1 MVVMRRLSRMETECL
16 DAMRNAPWKTEAL
29 TVDLGTE
36 VLMAKGM
43 MRSDAAKVAQGL
55 YSEHLK
61 SYGGVG

>member
-1 MVVMRRLSRMETECL
+1 MLRRLSRMETECL

-43 MRSDAAKVAQGL
+43 MMSDAAKLAQGIFDR
-55 YSEHLK
+55 HLK
-61 SYGGVG
+61 SFLGG

>member
-1 MVVMRRLSRMETECL
+1 MLRRLSKTETECL
-16 DAMRNAPWKTEAL
+16 EAMRNAPWKTEAL

-55 YSEHLK
+55 FDEHLK

>member
-1 MVVMRRLSRMETECL
+1 MHPRLSRHETQCL

-43 MRSDAAKVAQGL
+43 LRSDAAKLAQ
-55 YSEHLK
+55 SIFNRHLK
-61 SYGGVG
+61 SFLGG

>member
-1 MVVMRRLSRMETECL
+1 MTRRLSKAETECL
-16 DAMRNAPWKTEAL
+16 EAMRNAPWDTEAL

-43 MRSDAAKVAQGL
+43 LRSDAAKVAQGL

>member
-1 MVVMRRLSRMETECL
+1 MTRLSRHETQCL

-43 MRSDAAKVAQGL
+43 MRSDAEKLAQSIFDR
-55 YSEHLK
+55 YLK
-61 SYGGVG
+61 TYNPN

>member
-1 MVVMRRLSRMETECL
+1 MAVTRLSRHETQCL

-43 MRSDAAKVAQGL
+43 LRSDAAQLAQ
-55 YSEHLK
+55 SIFNRHLK
-61 SYGGVG
+61 SFLGG

>member
-1 MVVMRRLSRMETECL
+1 MLRRLSKAETECL

-43 MRSDAAKVAQGL
+43 LRSDAAKLAQGL
-55 YSEHLK
+55 YSKHLK

>member
-1 MVVMRRLSRMETECL
+1 MAVTRLSRHETQCL

-43 MRSDAAKVAQGL
+43 LRSDAAKLAQ
-55 YSEHLK
+55 SIFNRHLK
-61 SYGGVG
+61 SFLGG

>member
-1 MVVMRRLSRMETECL
+1 MLRRLSKAETECL

-43 MRSDAAKVAQGL
+43 MRSDSAKVAQGL
-55 YSEHLK
+55 FDERLK
-61 SYGGVG
+61 TFNPN

>member
-1 MVVMRRLSRMETECL
+1 MAVTRLSRHETQCL

-43 MRSDAAKVAQGL
+43 LRSDAAKLAQGIFDR
-55 YSEHLK
+55 HLK
-61 SYGGVG
+61 SFLGG

>member
-1 MVVMRRLSRMETECL
+1 MTQRRLSRHETQCL

-43 MRSDAAKVAQGL
+43 LRSDAAKLAQGL
-55 YSEHLK
+55 YSKHLK
-61 SYGGVG
+61 SSGGVG

>member
-1 MVVMRRLSRMETECL
+1 MIQRRLSRMETECL

-43 MRSDAAKVAQGL
+43 LRSDAAKLAQGL
-55 YSEHLK
+55 FDRHLK
-61 SYGGVG
+61 SFIGG

>member
-1 MVVMRRLSRMETECL
+1 MIQRRLSRMETECL

-43 MRSDAAKVAQGL
+43 LRSDAAKLAQ
-55 YSEHLK
+55 SIFNRHLK
-61 SYGGVG
+61 SFLGG

>member
-1 MVVMRRLSRMETECL
+1 MLRRLSKTETECL
-16 DAMRNAPWKTEAL
+16 EAMRNAPWKTEAL

-55 YSEHLK
+55 FDERLK
-61 SYGGVG
+61 TYNPN